1 MTDHSTE
8 IATTLAK
15 LASLLADQQD
25 PEPEPTPPKPR
36 ASPERELLTVEEA
49 AQQLGVGR
57 TKTFALVRSGDLE
70 SVRIGRLRRVPKS
83 AIDHYATQLIAQQ
96 CPQPDAA

>member
-1 MTDHSTE
+1 MTDRSTE

-15 LASLLADQQD
+15 LASLLADQQ
-25 PEPEPTPPKPR
+25 EPEPTTAPPERRTGPR
-36 ASPERELLTVEEA
+36 RELLTVEEA

-57 TKTFALVRSGDLE
+57 TKTFALVRSGELE

-83 AIDHYATQLIAQQ
+83 AIDHYASQLMAQQ
-96 CPQPDAA
+96 SPQSNAA